1 MGDRNGIQTRLN
13 SRVALL
19 LASSAL
25 IACQPAPEQSELS
38 QVDSASLEKLT
49 TGFEPDF
56 ELRGPQI
63 VFENVE
69 SQYEILI
76 PQGESLAQL
85 SLSNGQ
91 GSQGTANPS
100 TLVFVR
106 PGDDQVVASF
116 QDSSGNSRQLSQS
129 VQVLPLY
136 DELFCA
142 MDLSIRTMP
151 VGLAGEA
158 MNFEVLIP
166 QCLVRYSPRISWNFG
181 DGATASG
188 NSVSHAYR
196 VDGDYLVQA
205 VVTISHPR
213 VTTLNLSKDI
223 VILSNESNPNECSQE
238 GETRQSETAEQE
250 ETLSCGVLGTKKSVF
265 KFQVTEQCS
274 LQGEFL
280 KWTEVSRERVSV
292 SEGVCEAQACLVPAS
307 SLNGVDASGLGLV
320 LVDGAYY
327 LPHDSSL
334 KFYSSSRPAGSCDEV
349 SQVRSCNNGVL
360 SGTDFYSRLNCVS
373 GCEGFG
379 ADGTVRTGVV
389 VGSEQIQRQCS
400 FGEVGIFDTV
410 QVLEDQRCEAGSVV
424 NSNTRRG
431 DVTSVGSCPM
441 YSWVGTDNFTSCTA
455 DCGGNQNRVFVC
467 QNNLGE
473 AASEERCTGARPT
486 ESRLCDGNPDAVKR
500 TEQSVIQESAGAS
513 MTCPSNQIGT
523 IVQYREVTITQN
535 YACIN
540 HQVGLESETRAEG
553 EWIEERYCR
562 DFVAKRCNH
571 DSLSI
576 TQAKGRYDWMVKC
589 QDQVPAIKEFLAEFE
604 DVSVRNKNSQWTLN
618 GKGRLLYPTFM
629 QTVNGREKIWIAPRV
644 ASASCDVPSNVYV
657 AAVCV
662 ASCAT
667 PEQKII
673 VGQNKKDGEK
683 EVTFIEAL
691 TQNFPLVATL
701 HDNSRM
707 NSDQLKLTAV
717 DQWVSEVA
725 DSEHSILNFTM
736 KSGGTLR
743 ITENHPVLDPSGRM
757 RLASTFKVG
766 DSLVKL
772 GGQSDEIVSIVP
784 EVYFGKVYNVFV
796 KSKSLHQNIVVTNG
810 YLNGTALFQNEGASN
825 LNRSLFRREVL
836 KGAYK

>member
-1 MGDRNGIQTRLN
+1 MGARNGIQSQLYKG
-13 SRVALL
+13 
-19 LASSAL
+19 LAILGLGVGLA
-25 IACQPAPEQSELS
+25 ACQPGSQQENLS
-38 QVDSASLEKLT
+38 KVDAARVSKLT
-49 TGFEPDF
+49 TVFDPEF
-56 ELRGPQI
+56 ELRGPQV

-69 SQYEILI
+69 AQYEILI
-76 PQGESLAQL
+76 PQGD
-85 SLSNGQ
+85 SLSQLVINNSQNSQ
-91 GSQGTANPS
+91 GSSNPTS
-100 TLVFVR
+100 LVF
-106 PGDDQVVASF
+106 DQVGNAQVAASF
-116 QDSSGNSRQLSQS
+116 LDSTGNSRQLIQE

-136 DELFCA
+136 DELLCA
-142 MDLSIRTMP
+142 MDLSIRTLP
-151 VGLAGEA
+151 VGLAGEE
-158 MNFEVLIP
+158 MDFEVLIP
-166 QCLVRYSPRISWNFG
+166 QCLARYSPRVSWTFG
-181 DGATASG
+181 DGSSGSG
-188 NSVSHAYR
+188 NVVSHTFR
-196 VDGDYLVQA
+196 VEGDYTVRA
-205 VVTISHPR
+205 VITLSHPR
-213 VTTLNLSKDI
+213 VSTLNLSKDVI
-223 VILSNESNPNECSQE
+223 VLSNQSNPNECSQE
-238 GETRQSETAEQE
+238 GQTRQTETAQQE
-250 ETLSCGVLGTKKSVF
+250 ESLSCGVLGTQKNIF

-274 LQGEFL
+274 LQGEVL
-280 KWTEVSRERVSV
+280 KWTEVSRERISI
-292 SEGVCEAQACLVPAS
+292 SEGSCEAQACAIPS
-307 SLNGVDASGLGLV
+307 NSLNGIDAAALGLV
-320 LVDGAYY
+320 LVNGAYY
-327 LPHDSSL
+327 LPHNSSM
-334 KFYSSSRPAGSCDEV
+334 KFFSSSRPEGSCDEV

-360 SGTDFYSRLNCVS
+360 SGTDFYSRLSCIS

-379 ADGTVRTGVV
+379 ADGTVRSGVV
-389 VGSEQIQRQCS
+389 VGSEQVQRQCS
-400 FGEVGIFDTV
+400 YGEVGIFDTV
-410 QVLEDQRCEAGSVV
+410 QILEDQRCEAGSVV

-431 DVTSVGSCPM
+431 DAISVGSCPT
-441 YSWVGTDNFTSCTA
+441 YSWVGTDNFTTCTA
-455 DCGGNQNRVFVC
+455 DCGGNQNRLFVC
-467 QNNLGE
+467 QNNFGE
-473 AASEERCTGARPT
+473 PASEERCTETRPT

-500 TEQSVIQESAGAS
+500 TEQSVIQENAGAS
-513 MTCPSNQIGT
+513 MACPSNQIGT

-540 HQVGLESETRAEG
+540 HSVQLESENRAEG
-553 EWIEERYCR
+553 AWIEERYCR

-589 QDQVPAIKEFLAEFE
+589 QDQVPAIKEFLVEFE
-604 DVSVRNKNSQWTLN
+604 NVSVKNQNSQWTLN

-629 QTVNGREKIWIAPRV
+629 QTVAGKEKIWIAPRV
-644 ASASCDVPSNVYV
+644 ATASCDVPSNIYV

-673 VGQNKKDGEK
+673 VGQNKKDGKK
-683 EVTFIEAL
+683 EITFIEAL

-707 NSDQLKLTAV
+707 NSDQLRLTAV

-743 ITENHPVLDPSGRM
+743 ITTNHPLLDPSGRM
-757 RLASTFKVG
+757 KVANDFKVG

-810 YLNGTALFQNEGASN
+810 YLNGTALFQNEGASHM
-825 LNRSLFRREVL
+825 NRNLFRREVL